1 MKLTKIFAGM
11 AAATIAATTM
21 AVSVAAADAG
31 KGPNNDDSIIVFGLY
46 MGMTKD
52 EAIANGVLSSDG
64 KEPDDWSTIPV
75 KATIDEIK
83 FDDNV
88 VTPNGDVFVYW
99 QGDELKF
106 ELVNKYNNKCNG
118 GEDGVGKVFTTMPQ
132 NTIEIKFTV
141 DGLAS
146 NLSGKAYIGGGFG
159 TDGNDWSSSFFGNK
173 QDEVNPKGT
182 TFDMPEVTGNGTYT
196 AKVTFPNQGGDTSST
211 GDSNNSGD
219 KNTSSTAGTTSST
232 AATSSTV
239 AGTTTSS
246 KTGTT
251 GTANAT
257 SSSAASDKTA
267 ATGATA
273 GIALAGIALAGAAIV
288 VSKRK

>member
-1 MKLTKIFAGM
+1 MKLKKIIAGM

-83 FDDNV
+83 FDGNV

-99 QGDELKF
+99 QGDEFKL
-106 ELVNKYNNKCNG
+106 ELVNIYNDKCNG
-118 GEDGVGKVFTTMPQ
+118 GKDAVGKVFTTMPQ
-132 NTIEIKFTV
+132 NTIEVKFTI

-146 NLSGKAYIGGGFG
+146 NLSGKAYIGGGFR
-159 TDGNDWSSSFFGNK
+159 TESNDWTSSFFGNK
-173 QDEVNPKGT
+173 PDEVNPKGT
-182 TFDMPEVTGNGTYT
+182 TFDMPDVTGNGTYT
-196 AKVTFPNQGGDTSST
+196 AKVTFPNQGGDTTST
-211 GDSNNSGD
+211 GDTSSTAGT
-219 KNTSSTAGTTSST
+219 TSSTAGTTSST
-232 AATSSTV
+232 AATSST
-239 AGTTTSS
+239 AETTSS
-246 KTGTT
+246 KAGTT
-251 GTANAT
+251 NANNTNKPA
-257 SSSAASDKTA
+257 SSTAASDNTA